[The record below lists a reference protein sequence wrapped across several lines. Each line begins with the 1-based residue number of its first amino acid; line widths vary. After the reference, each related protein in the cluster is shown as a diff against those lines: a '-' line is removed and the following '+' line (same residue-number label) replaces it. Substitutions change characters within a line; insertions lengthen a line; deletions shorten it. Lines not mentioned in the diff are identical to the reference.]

1 MTPLA
6 WLGGAATLSA
16 ALFGVGLYVAVS
28 HNAEVKSARKEGVAI
43 GTGEAATKTL
53 VVATKAAEAAR
64 EAETEVP
71 LDADR
76 EYYKK
81 LCGKH
86 ASCKSRSKY
95 K

>member
-1 MTPLA
+1 MLGTPTVWLA
-6 WLGGAATLSA
+6 GALAICA
-16 ALFGVGLYVAVS
+16 ALFVGNVVQ
-28 HNAEVKSARKEGVAI
+28 HMEVKSARKEGVAI

>member
-1 MTPLA
+1 MTPSV
-6 WLGGAATLSA
+6 WLGGAAALS
-16 ALFGVGLYVAVS
+16 LAVFIGAVTIK

-53 VVATKAAEAAR
+53 VAANKAAEAAR

-81 LCGKH
+81 LCPKH

-95 K
+95 R